1 MSGIF
6 LPLVEGKWHDA
17 QHRDDGVRKQPHHQV
32 KWYRD
37 GVGGGLDNPSV
48 STRRVGTSPLGRGE
62 KNKTITA
69 LQMSKIPPAG
79 RMREWSAK

>member
-1 MSGIF
+1 MNGFF

-37 GVGGGLDNPSV
+37 EVGGEFDNPSV
-48 STRRVGTSPLGRGE
+48 PNALHRDISP
-62 KNKTITA
+62 
-69 LQMSKIPPAG
+69 
-79 RMREWSAK
+79 